1 MTNDTS
7 HEGIGG
13 RATGKPDVAPL
24 KRGRKR
30 QWHKAFLDAFRQI
43 GVVAPAASA
52 AGVSRH
58 SVRLA
63 TIRDPKFAKAYAEAL
78 EESTERLEAVAFARA
93 SRAQSPSDLLLMF
106 LLKARRP
113 ATYRDNYRLEHTG
126 PDGAPVAPVVAAQG
140 AVILLPQDG
149 FEELAARYAS
159 GENHPTE
166 PRASV

>member
-1 MTNDTS
+1 MTNDDTS
-7 HEGIGG
+7 QAGGG
-13 RATGKPDVAPL
+13 RKPTKPDVPA
-24 KRGRKR
+24 KKGRKR
-30 QWHKAFLDAFRQI
+30 QWHRAFLEAFRQI
-43 GVVAPAASA
+43 GVVAPAAA
-52 AGVSRH
+52 MAGVSRH
-58 SVRLA
+58 AVRMA
-63 TIRDPKFAKAYAEAL
+63 AIRDPKFAKAYEDAL
-78 EESTERLEAVAFARA
+78 EDSTERLEAVAFARA